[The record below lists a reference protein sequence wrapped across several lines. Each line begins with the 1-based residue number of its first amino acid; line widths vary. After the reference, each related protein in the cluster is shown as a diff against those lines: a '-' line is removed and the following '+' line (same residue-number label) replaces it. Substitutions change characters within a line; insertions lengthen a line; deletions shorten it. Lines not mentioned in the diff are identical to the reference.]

1 MPTIIDRSPN
11 LSPQPTPDRVL
22 LENVSWQTYEALVR
36 DVEHQPGL
44 RLTYDR
50 GYLEITTPLVPH
62 ERTKKLTGRMVE
74 PLTEESNIEICS
86 LGSLTCKRRDLERGL
101 EPDQCYYIQNEPAV
115 RGKTEIDFDRDRPPD
130 LAIEID
136 ISSSSLDRMAIYAD
150 LGVPELWRYDG
161 SDVTIY
167 CLENKVYRT
176 CDRSPTFPRMT
187 PDAIVRFL
195 EMSQTMGETSWIRTF
210 REWVRL
216 GK

>member
-36 DVEHQPGL
+36 DVEYQPGL

-50 GYLEITTPLVPH
+50 GYLEITNPLVPH

-74 PLTEESNIEICS
+74 TLTEESNIEIRS

-115 RGKTEIDFDRDRPPD
+115 RGKAEIDFDRDRPPD

-161 SDVTIY
+161 NDVTIY
-167 CLENKVYRT
+167 RLENKVYRT
-176 CDRSPTFPRMT
+176 CDRSPTFPQMT